1 MKRQIL
7 IEFQDNK
14 FFLDLVTSQIVND
27 NKISDINKFCLTS
40 IQSQLKSRYGLRKE
54 DYYLS
59 TRTKLVGSDWD
70 FINSDESYYIVNL
83 KVKGG
88 MLDLLKKLVSA
99 IGKIAKLV
107 TKIPNFVKWLVD
119 MFIWVI
125 TEVLNPLKF
134 FQDLARAIITVIKT
148 LIMAIF
154 DLFSGAAKYV
164 VNGIFTPVVSGF
176 WGYTPAREQNTFC
189 IISEAKKNSNFVIV
203 KKSKNKFDKIFP
215 VGSKVIIQSNK
226 DSKYQFVTV
235 VSSQI
240 DTGNNDTGTTKVTI
254 NTRLNDKYP
263 SGSTMAIPGKYGTG
277 LNKGNCGKQKC
288 ISISNS
294 LKDIKTDIIG
304 DGVGDGIGSKLGI
317 SLSLPEQQGKLPI
330 SIIITTIFLPPLGLF
345 MELGFKGWLNIAIC
359 ALLTLFFYFP
369 GLIYAL
375 IILYC

>member
-7 IEFQDNK
+7 IEFQNNK

-27 NKISDINKFCLTS
+27 NKIGDINKFCLTS
-40 IQSQLKSRYGLRKE
+40 IQSQLKSRYGLSTE

-59 TRTKLVGSDWD
+59 TRTKLVSRDWD

-83 KVKGG
+83 KVRGG
-88 MLDLLKKLVSA
+88 FIELLKKLVEGM
-99 IGKIAKLV
+99 IKIAKLA
-107 TKIPNFVKWLVD
+107 VKLPTFGMWLVE

-176 WGYTPAREQNTFC
+176 WGYTPAREKDTFC
-189 IISEAKKNSNFVIV
+189 IISSAKRNENFVIV

-215 VGSKVIIQSNK
+215 AGTKIIIQSSK
-226 DSKYQFVTV
+226 DTKYQIATV
-235 VSSQI
+235 VSSQV
-240 DTGNNDTGTTKVTI
+240 DTGKNDTGTTKVI
-254 NTRLNDKYP
+254 ISSSLEHNYP
-263 SGSTMAIPGKYGTG
+263 AGSTMLIPDKYGSSA
-277 LNKGNCGKQKC
+277 NKGNCGKKQKC
-288 ISISNS
+288 ISVSGS
-294 LKDIKTDIIG
+294 LKDIKTGLIG
-304 DGVGDGIGSKLGI
+304 DGTGKGLGI
-317 SLSLPEQQGKLPI
+317 SLSLPEQQGKFPI

-359 ALLTLFFYFP
+359 ALLTLFYYFP